1 MSGFT
6 QMSNATKTNV
16 NNNFSSTRTS
26 TMVENKRK

>member
-6 QMSNATKTNV
+6 QVPNVNNKT

-26 TMVENKRK
+26 ALLAENKRK